1 MNKFLKLTEINKD
14 IELLESAGL
23 FKAADVLH
31 KKFIRVAQEFD
42 PAKITTM
49 LDQYKDMPANILDGN
64 GMYVSPDLKTYDDNG
79 DLIPFFNGDDFE
91 TLLKTGK
98 LEKNGETYTYD
109 FKKPLNTTAPTNAP
123 TNAPVNA
130 PTNAPTN
137 APVNAPVTPPVT
149 PPVKENKIDYTK
161 YYSPPVF
168 KLEDFESEG
177 ALYNAALLKI
187 KQEFLELDG
196 DRTLGEKVYTDTI
209 VQFSNSKIKQ
219 QFANQVQNLR
229 TKAFRRDPKIP
240 LFNQER

>member
-49 LDQYKDMPANILDGN
+49 LDQYKDMPANILDN
-64 GMYVSPDLKTYDDNG
+64 DGMYVSPDLKTYDDNG
-79 DLIPFFNGDDFE
+79 DLVPFFNDDDFE

-98 LEKNGETYTYD
+98 LEKNGKTYTYD
-109 FKKPLNTTAPTNAP
+109 FKKPLKSNLSETAPVTAPVTAPTATPTATPTAAP
-123 TNAPVNA
+123 A
-130 PTNAPTN
+130 
-137 APVNAPVTPPVT
+137 
-149 PPVKENKIDYTK
+149 KENKIDYTK

-177 ALYNAALLKI
+177 ALYNAALKKI

-196 DRTLGEKVYTDTI
+196 DRDLGEKVYTDTI

-240 LFNQER
+240 LFNQKR

>member
-49 LDQYKDMPANILDGN
+49 LDQYKDMPANILDN
-64 GMYVSPDLKTYDDNG
+64 DGMYVSPDLKTYDDNG
-79 DLIPFFNGDDFE
+79 DLVPFFNDDDFE

-98 LEKNGETYTYD
+98 LEKNGKTYTYD
-109 FKKPLNTTAPTNAP
+109 FKKPLKSNLSETAPVTAPTATPTATPTAAP
-123 TNAPVNA
+123 A
-130 PTNAPTN
+130 
-137 APVNAPVTPPVT
+137 
-149 PPVKENKIDYTK
+149 KENKIDYTK

-177 ALYNAALLKI
+177 ALYNAALKKI

-240 LFNQER
+240 LFNQKR

>member
-49 LDQYKDMPANILDGN
+49 LDQYKDMPANILDN
-64 GMYVSPDLKTYDDNG
+64 DGMYVSPDLKTYDDNG
-79 DLIPFFNGDDFE
+79 NLVPFFNDDDFE

-109 FKKPLNTTAPTNAP
+109 FKKPLKSNLPETP
-123 TNAPVNA
+123 PVS
-130 PTNAPTN
+130 
-137 APVNAPVTPPVT
+137 APVTPPVT
-149 PPVKENKIDYTK
+149 PPVSAPVSAPAKENKIDYTK

-177 ALYNAALLKI
+177 ALYNAALNKI

-209 VQFSNSKIKQ
+209 VQFSNSKTKR

-229 TKAFRRDPKIP
+229 TQAFRRDPKIP
-240 LFNQER
+240 LFNPDR